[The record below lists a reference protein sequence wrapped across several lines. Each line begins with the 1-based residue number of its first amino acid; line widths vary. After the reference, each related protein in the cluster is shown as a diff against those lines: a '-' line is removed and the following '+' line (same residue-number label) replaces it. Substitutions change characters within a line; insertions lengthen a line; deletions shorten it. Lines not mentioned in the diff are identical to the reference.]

1 VSFDESA
8 TKIIDRLFTQYVN
21 DDTLVIT
28 SSSEHPSVY
37 NNLQKCKHVLKLF
50 SVCGY
55 NSTVHLEDEMK
66 KFKNVFVYVI
76 GLSSGDNF
84 YCSNEWFSRL
94 KSALLAMGKSHIFTI
109 DAVQELFLLPRDYS
123 MFDYVIGTAHAII
136 PSYDIGM
143 VMSKNYIGTM

>member
-1 VSFDESA
+1 M
-8 TKIIDRLFTQYVN
+8 
-21 DDTLVIT
+21 
-28 SSSEHPSVY
+28 
-37 NNLQKCKHVLKLF
+37 LKLF

-55 NSTVHLEDEMK
+55 NSAVHLEDEMK

-94 KSALLAMGKSHIFTI
+94 KSVLLAMGKPHIFTI

-123 MFDYVIGTAHAII
+123 MFDYVIGTAHAIV
-136 PSYDIGM
+136 PQYDVGM
-143 VMSKNYIGTM
+143 VLSKHSLGHMQPLAASKFAHLLSIVKRRARYLKEFSHSLTKRY